1 MKKICVALA
10 LLCAAITAG
19 AQTMYDAINFSQ
31 TNLAGT
37 ARSMAV
43 GNAMTAVGGDLG
55 AIVLNP
61 AGSAVFNY
69 STVAFTP
76 GLTISAV
83 SSQYSNYGET
93 AYGPTDSNGNTRFT
107 MPNVGFVTHFNTGQ
121 SSGLKGWSFSF
132 LSTQTNNF
140 QSFFTAS
147 GINSLTSL
155 AAERGASSAGFSE
168 YTLSQY
174 DSFNNSDI
182 SWDLLAGYQG
192 GLTGSVKE
200 GYYVGNNELVVEDE
214 IGIYDYVP
222 GQLRQTAN
230 VRKYG
235 SKNDIIFNGALN
247 FNDRLYVG
255 FTMGVPIARYR
266 YSEGFT
272 EAAVDPGQFPVDFY
286 KTKREIVT
294 TWFSHNYTDYSY
306 AANIDGIYGKIGLIV
321 LPVKGLRLG
330 VAFQT
335 PTALTISE
343 TWAYSAS
350 SHYEDS
356 NFNGSVSSPT
366 GEYTYCL
373 RTPYTVDAGI
383 AYTFGP
389 YGFISVDYELMDYS
403 VMKFSMRHDS
413 GYGAMDD
420 YFPELNSANK
430 NFCGLSHTIRVGAEV
445 KVTPQ
450 LALRAGYNLITNPE
464 CHWTNNNGQ
473 NVTCDDYMADY
484 DSYRSGKLSLVNK
497 MNYKENISALSFGL
511 GYSSPGSFFVDL
523 AAKRT
528 SYPASVYA
536 PYYDYYGFTPDGESF
551 EEFLAPRVKSTRN
564 LWNVSLTFGWRF

>member
-1 MKKICVALA
+1 MKRICVALA
-10 LLCAAITAG
+10 LICTAVAAS

-31 TNLAGT
+31 NNYSGT

-69 STVAFTP
+69 SEVAFTP
-76 GLTISAV
+76 GLTISSV
-83 SSQYSNYGET
+83 NSQYSNFGET
-93 AYGPTDSNGNTRFT
+93 AYGPTDSNGSTRFT
-107 MPNVGFVTHFNTGQ
+107 TPNAGVVLHFNTGRA
-121 SSGLKGWSFSF
+121 SGLKGWSFSF
-132 LSTQTNNF
+132 LSSQSNNY
-140 QSFFTAS
+140 QSFYTAS

-155 AAERGASSAGFSE
+155 AAERAASSLIYSE
-168 YTLSQY
+168 DALANYS
-174 DSFNNSDI
+174 SFNNSDI

-200 GYYVGNNELVVEDE
+200 GYYIGNNELVVEDE
-214 IGIYDYVP
+214 VGLYDFVP

-230 VRKYG
+230 VRQYG
-235 SKNDIIFNGALN
+235 TKNDVIFNGGLN
-247 FNDRLYVG
+247 FNDKVYVG
-255 FTMGVPIARYR
+255 FTMGIPIARYR

-286 KTKREIVT
+286 KTRREVVST
-294 TWFSHNYTDYSY
+294 YFSHNVTDYSY
-306 AANIDGIYGKIGLIV
+306 AANIDGLYGKIGVIV

-335 PTALTISE
+335 PTAFTVSE
-343 TWAYSAS
+343 SWSYSAS
-350 SHYEDS
+350 SHFEDS
-356 NFNGSVSSPT
+356 GFNASVTSPV

-373 RTPYTVDAGI
+373 RSPYTVDAGI

-389 YGFISVDYELMDYS
+389 YGFISLDYELMDYS

-413 GYGAMDD
+413 GYSSMDD
-420 YFPELNSANK
+420 YFPELNNTNK
-430 NFCGLSHTIRVGAEV
+430 NFCGLSHTLRIGAEV

-450 LALRAGYNLITNPE
+450 FALRAGYNLITDPE
-464 CHWTNNNGQ
+464 CHWTNNAGQ
-473 NVTCDDYMADY
+473 NVTCDDYLADY
-484 DSYRSGKLSLVNK
+484 DSYRSGKLSLVNR
-497 MNYKENISALSFGL
+497 MYYKENVSSISLGA
-511 GYSSPGSFFVDL
+511 GYSSPGSFFMDL
-523 AAKRT
+523 AARRT

-536 PYYDYYGFTPDGESF
+536 PYYDYYGFTPDGENF
-551 EEFLAPRVKSTRN
+551 EEFQAPRVKSTRN
-564 LWNVSLTFGWRF
+564 FWNVSLTFGWRF